1 MKNNK
6 KKNLK
11 QMIAL
16 GSKTAKGGFTN
27 EQDVIDRFNNW
38 KTDKVAQE
46 WLAEMNYKIDDIEF
60 VKASKVRG
68 QYKAD
73 IQVRITIL
81 IKLKSQEDLQ
91 NLQVKLVSNPQGFNQ
106 IDKRWVDKYVEL
118 WNIPSDIVKILKL
131 FTGEIAPTK
140 NDLRDPRRMFLDE
153 MSESD
158 QNKLI
163 NFIKENKI
171 LIVSDLLKGRGEFSA
186 DWTLVILKVNGE
198 NAWVLKSINH
208 VMNVFGAGDI
218 RITREGSLKIGKIGM
233 QRKGGDGGRVTCKKD
248 CSYTRGGNFG
258 DRGHTVRCK
267 VETTERLQPFD
278 FFEQL
283 TGHSIAA
290 HHLPHLRHRLKC
302 IIRQLRDVVLIVE
315 NVLQN
320 RKKGSVHYPAY

>member
-38 KTDKVAQE
+38 KTDKLAQE
-46 WLAEMNYKIDDIEF
+46 WLAEMSYKIDDVEF

-106 IDKRWVDKYVEL
+106 IDKRWVDKYAEL
-118 WNIPSDIVKILKL
+118 WNIPDDIVKILKL
-131 FTGEIAPTK
+131 FTGEIAPAK
-140 NDLRDPRRMFLDE
+140 SGLRDSRRMFLDE
-153 MSESD
+153 MNEVD

-171 LIVSDLLKGRGEFSA
+171 LIVSDLLKGRGELSA

-208 VMNVFGAGDI
+208 VMNVFGSGDI

-233 QRKGGDGGRVTCKKD
+233 QRKGGDGGRDTAKMLQFKI
-248 CSYTRGGNFG
+248 NP
-258 DRGHTVRCK
+258 
-267 VETTERLQPFD
+267 VEL
-278 FFEQL
+278 FE
-283 TGHSIAA
+283 
-290 HHLPHLRHRLKC
+290 K
-302 IIRQLRDVVLIVE
+302 
-315 NVLQN
+315 
-320 RKKGSVHYPAY
+320 

>member
-11 QMIAL
+11 EMIAL

-153 MSESD
+153 MSEAD
-158 QNKLI
+158 QNKLV

-233 QRKGGDGGRVTCKKD
+233 QRKGGDGGRDTAKMLQFKI
-248 CSYTRGGNFG
+248 NP
-258 DRGHTVRCK
+258 
-267 VETTERLQPFD
+267 VELF
-278 FFEQL
+278 
-283 TGHSIAA
+283 S
-290 HHLPHLRHRLKC
+290 
-302 IIRQLRDVVLIVE
+302 
-315 NVLQN
+315 N
-320 RKKGSVHYPAY
+320 